1 MIWKLLRKNIS
12 IWQIAGY
19 AAATFIG
26 LSIVLIAPQFYRD
39 VSAGLHHDDN
49 DAGVLGLISKRNI
62 VISKPVGLKSSLF
75 GYSSVVL

>member
-26 LSIVLIAPQFYRD
+26 LSIVLIALQFYRD
-39 VSAGLHHDDN
+39 VSADCITTTTMP
-49 DAGVLGLISKRNI
+49 A
-62 VISKPVGLKSSLF
+62 SLAL
-75 GYSSVVL
+75 YPSAT